1 MSTPLRVI
9 RTEAAPAPVAGAPYS
24 QAVAAAAGE
33 FVFVSGQVPVDVAT
47 GQLVAD
53 DIAVQTR
60 QVLANVTAVLEG
72 AGATL
77 ADVVKSTV
85 FLADLGGDFAPMN
98 AVYGEVFGAH
108 TPARSTIGAAALPLG
123 ARVEIEVVARIGPA
137 AGTGSR

>member
-24 QAVAAAAGE
+24 QAVAVAPGE

-47 GQLVAD
+47 GQLAGD
-53 DIAVQTR
+53 DITGQTR
-60 QVLANVTAVLEG
+60 QVLANVAAVLAS

-85 FLADLGGDFAPMN
+85 FLTELGADFAAMN
-98 AVYGEVFGAH
+98 AVYAEIFGPH
-108 TPARSTIGAAALPLG
+108 TPARSTIGVAALPLG
-123 ARVEIEVVARIGPA
+123 ARVEIEVVARVAAAAGPA
-137 AGTGSR
+137 SR